1 MISQFNVWYQVKIE
15 TLRKLNSKLIAYKK
29 QANKITVSFLNKL
42 LMEEKRLKSFQ
53 GAWT

>member
-1 MISQFNVWYQVKIE
+1 MISQLNVWYQVKIE

-29 QANKITVSFLNKL
+29 QANKITVSFFNKL
-42 LMEEKRLKSFQ
+42 LMEEKRLKNFQ